1 MNTDEEPTK
10 NESVETWQVI
20 NSFTEPYAFSNKGRL
35 RRLPQKV
42 RLANGRVR
50 VIPGEMIKPNMKDG
64 LYWINMV
71 GNTRICLSPKHLA
84 EGKVKNVKGMTVE

>member
-1 MNTDEEPTK
+1 MSTEEKTANTEV
-10 NESVETWQVI
+10 VETWQVI
-20 NSFTEPYAFSNKGRL
+20 NGFTEPYAFSNKGRL
-35 RRLPQKV
+35 RRLPQRV

-50 VIPGEMIKPNMKDG
+50 IIPGEMLKPNTKDG